1 MPTSFPD
8 KWDLADELPEGIT
21 LEALGALLL
30 LAEAPKPKKQAKP
43 KPDLKTSAEEAKRE
57 RDDMLRKIKALLST
71 DGRTEEEAKLYTAKA
86 RALAQEYLD
95 KFGATEEELEAA
107 MADVAEEDEIGA
119 DIDGDALLNSVRVFL
134 ERFVSYPSRHASV
147 AHTLWCAHTHMMEI
161 WDSTPRI
168 AFLSPERGS
177 GKTRALE
184 ATEFLVPRPV
194 HSINNSTAYVIRK
207 IADDFGRPTIL
218 QDEFD
223 NVFGGKTPDKAD
235 LLAIYNA
242 GHRKGATSGRC
253 IIGNGPVRTEELPA
267 YTALALAG
275 LRDLPDT
282 LGSRSILIE
291 MRRRAPGETIEP
303 FRVRIHKRQAEQIY
317 CGLAAWGK
325 FTSKGFTGEY
335 PDPPSEISD
344 RDADCWEPLI
354 VIADAA
360 GGDWPELARE
370 AAIFLVRRGKD
381 RLQTKGVELLQ
392 HVLEAFGGED
402 RLWTEKLLAHLHGR
416 DESPWIDIRGHPLTD
431 RGLADRL
438 RLYGIKSKQI
448 RIGELS
454 RKGYLA
460 EDFDDAW
467 NRYLATP
474 PPERNK
480 RNIRNIIDNNNN
492 NVSDVS
498 DVSARSGNGSCP
510 ACHGTAADM
519 SGKGCPTCHPENYGM
534 KPRPAGGYGK
544 GGMQ

>member
-1 MPTSFPD
+1 MTVTYIYNDANGSYLGTITRNIDDKGKKTFRASKGFPDPRPLYGLARLAQRPDAPVLVVEGEKVADAAGKIFPDHVCTTSPFGSPNADKADWSPLHGRSVTVWPDNDAPGAKYATDVARLVPGAKVVPVPTSFPD

-223 NVFGGKTPDKAD
+223 NVFGGKTPT
-235 LLAIYNA
+235 
-242 GHRKGATSGRC
+242 R
-253 IIGNGPVRTEELPA
+253 P
-267 YTALALAG
+267 
-275 LRDLPDT
+275 
-282 LGSRSILIE
+282 
-291 MRRRAPGETIEP
+291 
-303 FRVRIHKRQAEQIY
+303 
-317 CGLAAWGK
+317 
-325 FTSKGFTGEY
+325 
-335 PDPPSEISD
+335 
-344 RDADCWEPLI
+344 
-354 VIADAA
+354 
-360 GGDWPELARE
+360 
-370 AAIFLVRRGKD
+370 IF
-381 RLQTKGVELLQ
+381 
-392 HVLEAFGGED
+392 
-402 RLWTEKLLAHLHGR
+402 
-416 DESPWIDIRGHPLTD
+416 
-431 RGLADRL
+431 
-438 RLYGIKSKQI
+438 
-448 RIGELS
+448 
-454 RKGYLA
+454 
-460 EDFDDAW
+460 
-467 NRYLATP
+467 
-474 PPERNK
+474 
-480 RNIRNIIDNNNN
+480 
-492 NVSDVS
+492 
-498 DVSARSGNGSCP
+498 
-510 ACHGTAADM
+510 
-519 SGKGCPTCHPENYGM
+519 
-534 KPRPAGGYGK
+534 
-544 GGMQ
+544 